1 MEGGMSIIGYVE
13 VDVIAICLCLFILV
27 ANRKRDVGLFNSKKF
42 EYVIVGTLAM
52 TIFDTIMWL
61 IQYRVIY
68 STPKFY
74 EILFALYFI
83 MQILILMLTMN
94 YLKYIYKRKVN
105 IVEKIFNYIPLLL
118 IGVCC
123 VTNFVNNSSFKVLRD
138 FSYIKLTGYYIIT
151 FVTMI
156 YNLIAVVIVVYQY
169 ITAEKKYKQMYLCI
183 VIAISVPILVSVLAV
198 FINGIVVWAII
209 ALDMMFLYLGVH
221 REQLNILEEKLE
233 KNKVAIMMS
242 QIQPHFLYNSIAT
255 IRALCEEEPEKAS
268 DALLSFSM
276 FLRANMDSL
285 SSKSPIHF
293 SKELEHVKNYLEL
306 EKLRFGDDLEIEY
319 DIQVEDFFLPALTL
333 QPIVE
338 NAVKYGIGDKI
349 GGGRVTI
356 RTVEVG
362 SDVYISVID
371 NGKGIYANSIQDI
384 PAKNDGRTH
393 IGLVNVENRIVEMM
407 GGYVQFSSRLEEGTY
422 VNIVIPR

>member
-1 MEGGMSIIGYVE
+1 
-13 VDVIAICLCLFILV
+13 
-27 ANRKRDVGLFNSKKF
+27 
-42 EYVIVGTLAM
+42 
-52 TIFDTIMWL
+52 
-61 IQYRVIY
+61 
-68 STPKFY
+68 
-74 EILFALYFI
+74 
-83 MQILILMLTMN
+83 
-94 YLKYIYKRKVN
+94 
-105 IVEKIFNYIPLLL
+105 
-118 IGVCC
+118 
-123 VTNFVNNSSFKVLRD
+123 
-138 FSYIKLTGYYIIT
+138 
-151 FVTMI
+151 
-156 YNLIAVVIVVYQY
+156 
-169 ITAEKKYKQMYLCI
+169 
-183 VIAISVPILVSVLAV
+183 
-198 FINGIVVWAII
+198 
-209 ALDMMFLYLGVH
+209 
-221 REQLNILEEKLE
+221 
-233 KNKVAIMMS
+233 
-242 QIQPHFLYNSIAT
+242 
-255 IRALCEEEPEKAS
+255 
-268 DALLSFSM
+268 
-276 FLRANMDSL
+276 MDSL

-349 GGGRVTI
+349 GGGKVTI
-356 RTVEVG
+356 RTAEVG